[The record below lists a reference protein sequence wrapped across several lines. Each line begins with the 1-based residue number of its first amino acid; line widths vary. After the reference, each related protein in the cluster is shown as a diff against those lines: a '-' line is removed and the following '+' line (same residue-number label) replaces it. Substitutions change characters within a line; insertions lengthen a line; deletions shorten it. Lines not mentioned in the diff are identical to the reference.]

1 MNWDILIDFNQL
13 QNLVEASHIKPQV
26 IFKHSTRCSIS
37 VMAKSRLE
45 RSEFPEQIQFHYLD
59 LLQHRDISNE
69 IAEQFDVHHQSP
81 QILLIKNGECIF
93 EETHSAISMDE
104 IVEQAMREV

>member
-1 MNWDILIDFNQL
+1 MNWKNIEDYNQV
-13 QNLVEASHIKPQV
+13 QNLVEASHIQPQA

-37 VMAKSRLE
+37 IMAKNRLE
-45 RSEFPEQIQFHYLD
+45 RSGFPEHIQFHYLD
-59 LLQHRDISNE
+59 LLQYRDISNK
-69 IAEQFDVHHQSP
+69 IAEHFGVYHQSP

-104 IVEQAMREV
+104 IVEQATKEV

>member
-1 MNWDILIDFNQL
+1 MNWNILNDYNQI
-13 QNLVEASHIKPQV
+13 QNLVEASHLKPQA

-59 LLQHRDISNE
+59 LLQYRDISNK
-69 IAEQFDVHHQSP
+69 IAEQFGVHHQSP

-104 IVEQAMREV
+104 IIEQAM